1 MSDFSQ
7 YAWRSYKSKLLSAYA
22 RWQVKRKLV
31 LTIDLFHNNQMKMRT
46 FTSSFLESQ
55 FFRWS
60 IEKLQIKVDN
70 FMRRFT
76 IVYHIEKRRE
86 AELRAEAA
94 AEAARKLAAQVL
106 YWHSVL

>member
-76 IVYHIEKRRE
+76 IVYVYG
-86 AELRAEAA
+86 
-94 AEAARKLAAQVL
+94 ARGFRGPLCVL
-106 YWHSVL
+106 